1 MSSGPPPKV
10 PYAKPWL
17 SCQDQ
22 LKLLESRGITVG
34 DRPAAEAFLAHVNY
48 YRLSGYCLA
57 FEDARHSYPDPLTFE
72 QVCQA
77 YDFDRDLRDLVTEAL
92 EVIEVDLRAAV
103 AHHFGKQ
110 YGAFG
115 HTLPANFFRTFRHAE
130 WLAKLREEADRSR
143 ELFVTHFRARYA
155 EFPNLPVWIATEIM
169 SFGGLSHMYLGMHK
183 SDQKVV
189 AKRYNL
195 QPQTLQRA
203 IHHFVYVRNLCAHH
217 SRLWDRIWA
226 IKPELP
232 FGPAWR
238 PPHIANNGR
247 LFATLLLLYHMMRKI
262 PSVAPFDSE
271 WKARVFTRLDDAPS
285 VADPLATMGLAT
297 NWKQHPVWV

>member
-1 MSSGPPPKV
+1 MSSGPSAKI

-17 SCQDQ
+17 SYQDQ
-22 LKLLESRGITVG
+22 LKLIESRGIVVA

-57 FEDARHSYPDPLTFE
+57 FEDARHSYSRAVTFE

-92 EVIEVDLRAAV
+92 EVIEVDLRAAI
-103 AHHFGKQ
+103 AYHFGDK

-115 HTLPANFFRTFRHAE
+115 HCNPTNFFRTFRHAD
-130 WLAKLREEADRSR
+130 WHAKVCEEAERSS
-143 ELFVTHFRARYA
+143 ELFVTHFRATYD
-155 EFPNLPVWIATEIM
+155 EFPDLPVWIATEIM

-183 SDQKVV
+183 SDQKIV
-189 AKRYNL
+189 ARRYSL
-195 QPQTLQRA
+195 QPLTLQRV

-232 FGPAWR
+232 FGPAWQ
-238 PPHIANNGR
+238 PPHITNNGR
-247 LFATLLLLYHMMRKI
+247 LFATLLLLYSMMRKI
-262 PSVAPFDSE
+262 PSVITFGAD
-271 WKARVFTRLDDAPS
+271 WKTRVFARLDDAPA
-285 VADPLATMGLAT
+285 VADPLATMGLT
-297 NWKQHPVWV
+297 TKWKQHPVWI